1 MGKFTE
7 ILKSFSLKETLNP
20 EVWDN
25 YEDVE
30 KSELKPNIRKAL
42 LKIAEKF
49 IDYLGDDV
57 FVDDITLTGSLAN
70 FNWSKFSDFDLHILI
85 DFQQYEKESEVY
97 KKLYDARKFIFNES
111 HNIKIRGYDVELYAQ
126 DIEEPHTSSGLY
138 SVMKNEW
145 LNKPKK
151 EFSPFDKKVL
161 VEKIDC
167 WVEKIKKTI
176 ESSSESKL
184 EKLQTLKDKIK
195 EYRKSG
201 LDKDGELSYEN
212 LVFKFLRRAGWIE
225 KLINEINDL
234 TDKQLSI
241 ENNIMENVVEKGGLS
256 REEITK
262 KIQNSKLLTSLKDL
276 VDNGKKYEYSPGLK
290 IPYDENVEFLQN
302 ALEFLGHKL
311 PKWGVDG
318 KFGEETKKAVLSFQD
333 SLNLNKDGVV
343 EPEDLKYLLATLVMK
358 DFSDNKTLNIK
369 GVIEKKGKFSYIDV
383 TKPEGFQLY
392 AEICQKFI
400 DARNSDAGV
409 TGQMMAECA
418 KRNFSKGYVPPELA
432 LAQLALEGGLSKNPN
447 VRPRRTKNPFNVG
460 NTDSGKNKFYS
471 TVQEGVCGYY
481 DLMTRKY
488 LTPDKTAD
496 DLLKNFVN
504 DKGYRYAS
512 GTYEPKLKEIVNS
525 VSKYSEPL
533 FAKYGGLGNTSV

>member
-176 ESSSESKL
+176 ESSSKSKL
-184 EKLQTLKDKIK
+184 EKLQILKDKIK

-262 KIQNSKLLTSLKDL
+262 KIQNSKLLTSIKDL

>member
-30 KSELKPNIRKAL
+30 KSELKPDIRKAL

-262 KIQNSKLLTSLKDL
+262 KIQNSKLLTSIKDL

-290 IPYDENVEFLQN
+290 IPYDENVEFIQN

-318 KFGEETKKAVLSFQD
+318 KFGEETKKAVFSFQD
-333 SLNLNKDGVV
+333 SLGLNKDGVV

-533 FAKYGGLGNTSV
+533 FAKYGGLNSTSV

>member
-262 KIQNSKLLTSLKDL
+262 KIQNSKLLTSIKDL